1 KALKI
6 CILQNLVG
14 IDSELHRVDSRGLYL
29 LYKRVFMHQESTLK
43 PLESI
48 PKLDRGQSILSEPQ
62 RIDSRP
68 SKSTLLSLSF
78 ILKK

>member
-1 KALKI
+1 
-6 CILQNLVG
+6 
-14 IDSELHRVDSRGLYL
+14 
-29 LYKRVFMHQESTLK
+29 KRVFMHQESTLK

-68 SKSTLLSLSF
+68 SESTLLSSSF
-78 ILKK
+78 ILKRFQVFRIDSERFR